1 MSEIIPIYIPTY
13 ISNQSYAATKVLP
26 RLLFYNGQVDCE
38 KFYVHDENNS
48 SRGVNQFPYFD
59 NYNVVTGSFPTVNSK
74 SLLFNNEEAVY
85 GQTPTNT
92 LYSDYWEKYVEL
104 LYNPRTKLLNA
115 SAIIPLANYFK
126 ISQNDIIEFRGN
138 YYHLRAINDYNL
150 SNGECSIQLLGPILP
165 DALPFVIPSLNCD
178 YSSLIVIC
186 NTTTTST
193 STTST
198 TSTSTT
204 STTSTSTTST
214 STTTT
219 TLGPLFIE
227 YIIVAGGGSG
237 GGSPQEGPGLLKMW
251 PGGGG
256 GGQVITGSMIA
267 NIPLTI
273 GVGAQ
278 GQNTFYLNNAN
289 LVPAYPANVGFFS
302 GSHGSKGWPS
312 YISASTIYQI
322 AQGGGQGGT
331 YNDNVNQPGYPIPF
345 YPGVSTLGGYH
356 SNGGNG
362 GGAAI
367 VSASSANYQIVSGGL
382 STGGGFNGA
391 WSTGSN
397 SLTFGTNNAGGG
409 AGAGA
414 NGSGANGGNGF
425 QWLNGVYYAG
435 GGGGFT
441 SNGNYQAGCP
451 QGCPPPTAGTPGL
464 GGGGPYNTDGTTG
477 GGGGASYSAFY
488 PANGGAGLVIIRYAG
503 TTQRATGGT
512 ISTSGGY
519 TYHTFQS
526 NLTGGIYIV
535 DAVSG
540 SNGITGGYY
549 GYDQSYYLQTGQ
561 WRSAYTS
568 SFIPI

>member
-1 MSEIIPIYIPTY
+1 MANIPIYIPTY
-13 ISNQSYAATKVLP
+13 INSVDYTPAKVQP
-26 RLLFYNGQVDCE
+26 RLLFYNGMLDCE
-38 KFYVHDENNS
+38 SYYIESASVLGGIAREQTK
-48 SRGVNQFPYFD
+48 FPYFD
-59 NYNVVTGSFPTVNSK
+59 NYNVVTGSFPTVDSK
-74 SLLFNNEEAVY
+74 SLLFYNEESVY
-85 GQTPTNT
+85 GQTPTDT

-165 DALPFVIPSLNCD
+165 DALPFVINCD

-186 NTTTTST
+186 NEPTTTTSTTSTTTT

-198 TSTSTT
+198 TSTST
-204 STTSTSTTST
+204 
-214 STTTT
+214 TTTT

-237 GGSPQEGPGLLKMW
+237 GGRSDGSNLVW

-256 GGQVITGSMIA
+256 GGGVITGSMIT
-267 NIPLTI
+267 NTPLTI

-278 GQNTFYLNNAN
+278 GQNIIYQNNPNLN
-289 LVPAYPANVGFFS
+289 PKNVLGNPLPCWAGFFS
-302 GSHGSKGWPS
+302 GSHGSKGFPS
-312 YISASTIYQI
+312 YISASGIYEI

-331 YNDNVNQPGYPIPF
+331 WNDPNNANYPIPF
-345 YPGVSTLGGYH
+345 YAGVSTLGGYH
-356 SNGGNG
+356 SAGGNG
-362 GGAAI
+362 GGAAL
-367 VSASSANYQIVSGGL
+367 VSGGLSTYNNISGGL

-391 WSTGSN
+391 WSTGSAGN
-397 SLTFGTNNAGGG
+397 LSTLGTNNSGGG

-414 NGSGANGGNGF
+414 NGNGGNGGNGY
-425 QWLNGVYYAG
+425 QWLNGTYYAG
-435 GGGGFT
+435 GGSGFVKF
-441 SNGNYQAGCP
+441 NGSTYPQYQN
-451 QGCPPPTAGTPGL
+451 GTPGL
-464 GGGGPYNTDGTTG
+464 GGGGGFNTDGSTG
-477 GGGGASYSAFY
+477 GGGGAATSTFY
-488 PANGGAGLVIIRYAG
+488 PANGGAGIVIIRYAG
-503 TTQRATGGT
+503 TTQKATGGT

-526 NLTGGIYIV
+526 TWSGGIYIV

-549 GYDQSYYLQTGQ
+549 GYDRVNYNETGQ
-561 WRSAYTS
+561 WRSAYTA
-568 SFIPI
+568 SFIPFN